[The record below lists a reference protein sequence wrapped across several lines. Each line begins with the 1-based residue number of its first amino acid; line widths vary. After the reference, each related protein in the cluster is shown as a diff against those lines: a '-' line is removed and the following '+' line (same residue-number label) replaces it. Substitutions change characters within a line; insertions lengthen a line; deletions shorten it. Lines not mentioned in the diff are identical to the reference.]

1 MVGKRGYFRKGSGNF
16 EICGYG
22 YHCTEW
28 LSSVKICAGGDD
40 GSLCAD
46 VQGGLD
52 LRAIKEDE
60 LKCNWNNSLYFT
72 VGYDL
77 ILLTNSLNEV
87 FIPPSTTLGFNLDPS
102 TSTILILYPAS
113 KQTLLDN
120 MSMPPL
126 LPDISDPYQSK
137 TRLILTIGI
146 IGFRLLHQQIKQFLI
161 HLLILHQHTTRRTLR
176 TRRRTQ
182 ITFARYKQIWNIM
195 LL

>member
-1 MVGKRGYFRKGSGNF
+1 MCWWGWWV
-16 EICGYG
+16 
-22 YHCTEW
+22 
-28 LSSVKICAGGDD
+28 
-40 GSLCAD
+40 SLCWRPRR
-46 VQGGLD
+46 VRFKSL
-52 LRAIKEDE
+52 IKENE
-60 LKCNWNNSLYFT
+60 LKCNWNNYLLYFT

-87 FIPPSTTLGFNLDPS
+87 FIPPTTLGFNLDPS
-102 TSTILILYPAS
+102 TSTILILYPHS
-113 KQTLLDN
+113 KHTLIRYVY
-120 MSMPPL
+120 MPPL
-126 LPDISDPYQSK
+126 LPRNLIHINR

-182 ITFARYKQIWNIM
+182 ITFAGHKQIWNIM